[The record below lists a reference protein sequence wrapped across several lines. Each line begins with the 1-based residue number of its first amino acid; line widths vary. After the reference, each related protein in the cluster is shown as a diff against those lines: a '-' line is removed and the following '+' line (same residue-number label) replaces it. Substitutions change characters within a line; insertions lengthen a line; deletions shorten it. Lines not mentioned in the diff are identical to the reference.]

1 MAKNKLGTLYGIGVG
16 PGDPDLITLKA
27 VKTLQHV
34 DVVYT
39 ASSTK
44 NSYSLAVSIAR
55 PHIPEKT
62 EIRYLGFPMSREPQ
76 VLNAAWK
83 ENAQTVARTLDLG
96 QNAAFLTL
104 GDCLTYSTYGY
115 LSRHVRRIEPKAEMV
130 AVPGITSYHA
140 AAARVHRPLAEGEQ
154 SLLIVSGCRGGGRL
168 RQMGTHAD
176 NVVFLKAY
184 RNTEDITLAIDE
196 QGWREN
202 SVGVKSCGLPEER
215 ILPDIDDLASASPDY
230 WTVILSGKHN
240 GHE

>member
-1 MAKNKLGTLYGIGVG
+1 MADNFGTLHGIGVG

-27 VKTLQHV
+27 VKTLQHA

-44 NSYSLAVSIAR
+44 NSYSLAVSIAK
-55 PHIPEKT
+55 PHIPEGT
-62 EIRYLGFPMSREPQ
+62 DIRYLGFPMSRDPD

-83 ENAQTVARTLDLG
+83 ENAQTVARTLALG

-115 LSRHVRRIEPKAEMV
+115 LARHVRRIAPEAKMV
-130 AVPGITSYHA
+130 AIPGITSYHA
-140 AAARVHRPLAEGEQ
+140 AAARIHRPLAEGEQ
-154 SLLIVSGCRGGGRL
+154 SLLIVSGCQGGGKL
-168 RQMGTHAD
+168 REMGEHAD
-176 NVVFLKAY
+176 SVVFLKAY
-184 RNTEDITLAIDE
+184 RNAADITRAIDE
-196 QGWREN
+196 RGWLKN

-215 ILPDIDDLASASPDY
+215 IIENINDLSSASPDY